1 MRLPGFD
8 LGQKAGNRFA
18 AFATATHSVPGRLRP
33 VHLSERNDPGLRKIP
48 VLTFEV
54 ANMIRT
60 DLEKNKGLKINGSVN
75 RFGTPGR
82 FGKDAGSVLERREQR
97 KLDQALGLVPFAV
110 KIDAGLANQIRALA
124 QARQTGLSEV
134 AAELLQRGLENQ
146 AITKR

>member
-1 MRLPGFD
+1 
-8 LGQKAGNRFA
+8 
-18 AFATATHSVPGRLRP
+18 
-33 VHLSERNDPGLRKIP
+33 
-48 VLTFEV
+48 
-54 ANMIRT
+54 MIRT

-75 RFGTPGR
+75 SFGTPGR

-110 KIDAGLANQIRALA
+110 KIDADLANQIRALA

-134 AAELLQRGLENQ
+134 AADLLRRGLENQ